1 MIAFLGLADST
12 TTFLILG
19 LAVVFF
25 VSNKVPVAIVALGV
39 SLALWATGVLELDQS
54 LSGFGDPTVLFIA
67 GTFVVAAAVD
77 STGVTT
83 WIGQK
88 LLEQSGSG
96 RAKLLV
102 LIMVICALI
111 TALITP
117 NASVAALIP
126 AVVIV
131 AMRSRQKPS
140 ALLMPMAFGAHAG
153 ALLAL
158 TGSPVNVLVADAL
171 ADAGGGRLGFF
182 EFALAG
188 VPILIGT
195 VAICVYLGPKLVP
208 DRTSRYA
215 SADFSSLARILAADY
230 ELNDQTESG
239 VLFDRDRGAAEV
251 VVPPRSP
258 LVGTEVFPGMV
269 TDSGELVVLAVRRR
283 GDVLGPKPVTIAV
296 GDVLVLRGSWEA
308 LATHITPEEVLVV
321 ADPEVVKRQTV
332 ALSIGA
338 KESIGVL
345 AAMVVLLATNAV
357 PAAVASLLA
366 ACAIVLIGVLTID
379 QAFRAISWTTVVLV
393 AGMIPLSAAM
403 QQTGAAKV
411 LADGLVDAV
420 GDAGPRVLLVGLFIL
435 VAVFGQLI
443 SNTATALIVIP
454 IAISSA
460 ADLGVSPKPVLMAVL
475 VASTAAVM
483 TPVATPANMMIM
495 EPAGYRFGDYWKLG
509 GVVLAWYGIMSI
521 FWVPLIWGF

>member
-1 MIAFLGLADST
+1 MS
-12 TTFLILG
+12 
-19 LAVVFF
+19 
-25 VSNKVPVAIVALGV
+25 VSVQSEDFDVGAETVAL
-39 SLALWATGVLELDQS
+39 
-54 LSGFGDPTVLFIA
+54 
-67 GTFVVAAAVD
+67 
-77 STGVTT
+77 STG
-83 WIGQK
+83 
-88 LLEQSGSG
+88 
-96 RAKLLV
+96 R
-102 LIMVICALI
+102 
-111 TALITP
+111 
-117 NASVAALIP
+117 N
-126 AVVIV
+126 
-131 AMRSRQKPS
+131 
-140 ALLMPMAFGAHAG
+140 
-153 ALLAL
+153 
-158 TGSPVNVLVADAL
+158 
-171 ADAGGGRLGFF
+171 
-182 EFALAG
+182 
-188 VPILIGT
+188 
-195 VAICVYLGPKLVP
+195 
-208 DRTSRYA
+208 
-215 SADFSSLARILAADY
+215 
-230 ELNDQTESG
+230 
-239 VLFDRDRGAAEV
+239 EV

-420 GDAGPRVLLVGLFIL
+420 GGAGPRVLLVGLFIL

-454 IAISSA
+454 IAITSA

-475 VASTAAVM
+475 VASTAGVM

-509 GVVLAWYGIMSI
+509 GVVLVWYGIMSI